1 MYPWLVSH
9 RQQLRALVRRGQLGH
24 ALLLKGMAG
33 MGKHELARDLAQT
46 LLCQHATAAP
56 CGNCHS
62 CQLNAAASHPDH
74 HVISGRER
82 SIGIDAIR
90 QLSQVLNESARLGH
104 GKVAVIMQAEKMTEA
119 AANALLKTLEEPAGE
134 ATLILTSAHP
144 EQLLPTVRSRCQQW
158 PLPIPDSDS
167 VLAWLSAEGQDASLT
182 ALNVNQGSPLNTRD
196 YLAAGAD
203 RQRRQLLQQF
213 AELAYHRHSLPT
225 LQQGL
230 LAQPRYLQWLQLL
243 LQDAL
248 QLALGVNTSLR
259 LVDSEPLCRQLS
271 RLGTARLNQALT
283 ELIQL
288 RRMLQPTTG
297 RPVNVALQLG
307 QWLNRWTQ
315 LSSAASSGGRLP
327 H

>member
-9 RQQLRALVRRGQLGH
+9 REQLRALVRHGQLGH

-33 MGKHELARDLAQT
+33 LGKRELATDLAHT
-46 LLCQHATAAP
+46 LLCQHTNVAP
-56 CGNCHS
+56 CKSCHS

-74 HVISGRER
+74 HVITGEER

-144 EQLLPTVRSRCQQW
+144 EQLPPTVRSRCQQW
-158 PLPIPDSDS
+158 LLPVPDSDS
-167 VLAWLSAEGQDASLT
+167 VLAWLSAQGQEASLT
-182 ALNVNQGSPLNTRD
+182 ALNVNQGSPLNTHD

-203 RQRRQLLQQF
+203 QQRRQLLRQF
-213 AELAYHRHSLPT
+213 AELAYHRHSLPA

-230 LAQPRYLQWLQLL
+230 LTQPRHLQWLQLL

-271 RLGTARLNQALT
+271 RLGSAKLNQALT
-283 ELIQL
+283 ELVQL
-288 RRMLQPTTG
+288 RRTLQPTAG
-297 RPVNVALQLG
+297 RPVNAALQLG

-315 LSSAASSGGRLP
+315 LSAAAGSDGRLS